1 MCKNKIKVISDK
13 ITLDAKIENSV
24 EVMNFIDNMLML
36 INCSKDIYYK
46 VVIIV
51 DELFSNISNYSFPQG
66 EGKLM
71 IAYTI
76 DMSAKE
82 ITLSFID
89 GGIPFNP
96 LAVEEPSIIGK
107 ASQRKVGGLGIHIVK
122 SYAEDLSYEYKD
134 GCNIITINKK
144 YR

>member
-1 MCKNKIKVISDK
+1 MCKNKIKLISDK

-24 EVMNFIDNMLML
+24 EAMNFIDNMLKL

-46 VVIIV
+46 VVIIA
-51 DELFSNISNYSFPQG
+51 DELFSNISNYSFPKG
-66 EGKLM
+66 EGKLV
-71 IAYTI
+71 ITYTI
-76 DMSAKE
+76 DMSTKE
-82 ITLSFID
+82 INLSFID

-96 LAVEEPSIIGK
+96 LTVEEPSVIGM
-107 ASQRKVGGLGIHIVK
+107 ASERKVGGLGIHIVK

-134 GCNIITINKK
+134 GCNIITVNKK